1 MASSGV
7 RVEEVVE
14 EVRRVREL
22 VEDLYE
28 KVGPVLRLLDELAH
42 LMASEEFF
50 KVVTPALAAVSAL
63 ERADANAV
71 NAATYASLLCL
82 FRGFERVVR
91 DGVPEVGGLT
101 GLLKMLN
108 DPDVRRGLG
117 LLFVLAKSLGSCV
130 EGEVARFRG

>member
-1 MASSGV
+1 M
-7 RVEEVVE
+7 
-14 EVRRVREL
+14 
-22 VEDLYE
+22 
-28 KVGPVLRLLDELAH
+28 LRLRWPLGA
-42 LMASEEFF
+42 
-50 KVVTPALAAVSAL
+50 
-63 ERADANAV
+63 RGADANAV
-71 NAATYASLLCL
+71 NAATYASL
-82 FRGFERVVR
+82 GRVVR